1 MISGIQ
7 FDNSTRE
14 ELPTLEIEYATLSEE
29 ITGLYFLD
37 CKEEG
42 RALIFRSMTSDQ

>member
-7 FDNSTRE
+7 FDNSTQE

-37 CKEEG
+37 LGEEG
-42 RALIFRSMTSDQ
+42 SSLRFRSMTSDQ